1 MRIIPAIDLIEGK
14 CVRLTQGDYAQRKI
28 YNENPLEVAK
38 AFEDAGLRYLH
49 LVDLDGAK
57 AKKVVNHAVLE
68 RIATHTSL
76 QIDFGGGVQSEQD
89 LKMVFEAG
97 AQQVTGGSIAVRQ
110 PELFEQW
117 LRHYGSDKIILGAD
131 VKEGFIAISGW
142 QELSQQPIED
152 FLEGYQQKGVQYV
165 ICTDISKDGLLAG
178 TSLDLYAVLRK
189 KFPDLSLIASGGVS
203 NLDDL
208 EKLQALRMEGAIIG
222 KALYE
227 GAIRLQD
234 LQRFA

>member
-142 QELSQQPIED
+142 QELSQQPIEN